1 MPGAIPSF
9 DGVCVGSVVIIVLQK
24 CKQTSRRKNYRSKL
38 GASKLGA
45 STCLLVRV
53 VHVLLQC
60 DYNV

>member
-24 CKQTSRRKNYRSKL
+24 CKQINRRKNYR
-38 GASKLGA
+38 SKLGA